1 MINVPLLLAGAFTG
15 TGLALVIAGLRPAP
29 PDLAAALQRLDN
41 GLASPHPDAANGP
54 LTSND
59 SSMASRLASPL
70 VRWLTRRDAALD
82 GHAGR
87 RFGLARHAADLRL
100 LGESVEQLVV
110 RKLAYGLVGL
120 AFPPVLATLMALIGL
135 RLPWPIPA
143 GAAVVFAAVLF
154 LAPDLDVRQRA
165 NAVRDELRRASAA
178 YLELVALERAA
189 DAGAGEA
196 LDRAATIGVTP
207 AFERLQDA
215 LTRAHLAGHPSWF
228 GLTQLGEQSGVTEL
242 VDIADIMRLSGQ
254 DGAAVYATLRARAT
268 SLRTAQT
275 TQATA
280 AANAA
285 SEHMV
290 IPVGLLGL
298 IFLVLI
304 GYPAFAR
311 IVFSS

>member
-54 LTSND
+54 LTSSD
-59 SSMASRLASPL
+59 SGLASRLASPL
-70 VRWLTRRDAALD
+70 VRWLTRRDAL
-82 GHAGR
+82 AGR
-87 RFGLARHAADLRL
+87 AGGRLGLARHAADLRL

-143 GAAVVFAAVLF
+143 GAAAVFAAVLF
-154 LAPDLDVRQRA
+154 LAPDLDIRQRA

-189 DAGAGEA
+189 DAGASEA

-311 IVFSS
+311 IVFRS

>member
-41 GLASPHPDAANGP
+41 GLASSHPDAANGP

-70 VRWLTRRDAALD
+70 VRWLTRRDAL
-82 GHAGR
+82 AGR
-87 RFGLARHAADLRL
+87 AGGRLGLARHAADLRL

-143 GAAVVFAAVLF
+143 GAAVVFAAMLF

-189 DAGAGEA
+189 DAGASEA